1 MSDFQVVSPAEL
13 KGNPF
18 ELFGN
23 DWALLTAQRGD
34 QVNTMTISWG
44 FMGVMWG
51 KSVVMVVVRPQR
63 YTKEFIDASDTFSL
77 SFLGNEYRKELAYL
91 GKVSG
96 RDEDKISKSGLT
108 VAHANQTPYFDE
120 SKLVVVAR
128 KLYKQTMDASFF
140 LDTDSDQKWYP
151 EKDYHIMYIAEIE
164 EILKK

>member
-1 MSDFQVVSPAEL
+1 MSNFQMIQPAEL
-13 KGNPF
+13 KDNPF
-18 ELFGN
+18 ELMGH

-44 FMGVMWG
+44 LMGVMWG
-51 KSVVMVVVRPQR
+51 QSVVMVVVRPQR

-77 SFLGNEYRKELAYL
+77 SFFEDSYRKELAYL

-108 VAHANQTPYFDE
+108 IAHEKQTPYFDE
-120 SKLVVVAR
+120 AKLVIVAR
-128 KLYKQTMDASFF
+128 KLYRQPMDASFF
-140 LDTDSDQKWYP
+140 LDADSDKKWYP
-151 EKDYHIMYIAEIE
+151 EKDYHSMYIAEIQ